1 MMTRID
7 VKKMHS
13 RELRELRKMI
23 REELD
28 FRANVGTEIERRD
41 LEKKEW
47 LSATKWSDRIEKYS
61 EVEER
66 ERLARYIDES
76 VTPIWK
82 NQCKDFKG
90 AAG

>member
-1 MMTRID
+1 MVEKMTRID

-23 REELD
+23 RKELD

-47 LSATKWSDRIEKYS
+47 ISAAEWSNRIEKYS

-76 VTPIWK
+76 VTPI
-82 NQCKDFKG
+82 
-90 AAG
+90 

>member
-1 MMTRID
+1 MTRID

-13 RELRELRKMI
+13 RELRELRNMI

-28 FRANVGTEIERRD
+28 FRADVGTEIERRD

-47 LSATKWSDRIEKYS
+47 LSTVEWGDRIKKFN

-66 ERLARYIDES
+66 ERIARYIDEG
-76 VTPIWK
+76 VTPI
-82 NQCKDFKG
+82 
-90 AAG
+90 

>member
-13 RELRELRKMI
+13 RELRELRNMI

-28 FRANVGTEIERRD
+28 FRADVGTEIERRD

-47 LSATKWSDRIEKYS
+47 ISAAEWSNRIEKYS

-76 VTPIWK
+76 VTPI
-82 NQCKDFKG
+82 
-90 AAG
+90 

>member
-1 MMTRID
+1 MTRID

-13 RELRELRKMI
+13 RELRELRNMI

-28 FRANVGTEIERRD
+28 FRADVGTEIERRD

-76 VTPIWK
+76 VTPI
-82 NQCKDFKG
+82 
-90 AAG
+90 